1 MHLLAISGSLRS
13 QSANTALVHAM
24 ARLLSAD
31 ATCAIYGGLPVL
43 PAFNPDLDVEPAL
56 PAVEALRSQLR
67 EADAVWIS
75 SPEYA
80 HGIPGALK
88 NALDWV
94 VSSGELVNKPVA
106 IVNASPLS
114 TFVTDQLRE
123 SITMMEGRV
132 VVAEAV
138 PLSTRPQDAAH
149 LLTDAPAVAVLRAAV
164 GKLLEAAG
172 CKE

>member
-13 QSANTALVHAM
+13 QSANSALVHAVG
-24 ARLLSAD
+24 RVLPQN
-31 ATCAIYGGLPVL
+31 ATCAIYGGLPLL

-56 PAVEALRSQLR
+56 PAVAELRTQFR
-67 EADAVWIS
+67 QADAVWIS
-75 SPEYA
+75 SPEYG

-88 NALDWV
+88 NALDWM
-94 VSSGELVNKPVA
+94 VSSGELVNKAVA

-132 VVAEAV
+132 VLAETI
-138 PLSTRPQDAAH
+138 PLSARPRDAAD
-149 LLTDAPAVAVLRAAV
+149 LLTDDPAADLLRAAV

-172 CKE
+172 CKD